1 MSSASHFPPLPLP
14 PGITESYVECPVIGM
29 TFHILES
36 GHTAKRDKPLILLL
50 HGYPELAY
58 SWRKVMPTLADAGY
72 YVVAPDQ
79 RGYGRTT
86 GWANVP
92 YDQVDLRDYST
103 TNMVRDMVVLVHALG
118 YQKVGCV
125 VGHDFGAV
133 AASMCALMRP
143 DLFTSCITM
152 SHPFKGA
159 PSVPFNTAH
168 SDSTP
173 SSSTT
178 GISGRNIQSDL
189 AALTPPRKHYQWYNS
204 TPSAA
209 ADWDHPEQGMAAFLR
224 GYFHTKSASYTGP
237 DATPHALSGWSAAA
251 LAALPHYYIMP
262 LDASMPQAIAGMMA
276 TQDAGRAAPWLGEA
290 ELAVYAGEWART
302 GFQGAL
308 NWYRASTDAARAR
321 DALLFAGRSLAVP
334 SAFVSGARDWGN
346 FQQPGAVERLPL
358 VCERFLGVRW
368 IDNAGH
374 WPQQENPAQVCEE
387 VLAFLR
393 RVESGE
399 ADRGKI

>member
-1 MSSASHFPPLPLP
+1 MR
-14 PGITESYVECPVIGM
+14 
-29 TFHILES
+29 FHILES
-36 GHTAKRDKPLILLL
+36 GYTPTRDKPLVLLL

-58 SWRKVMPTLADAGY
+58 SWRKIIPTLADAGY
-72 YVVAPDQ
+72 YAVAPDQ

-92 YDQVDLRDYST
+92 YEQVDLRDYST

-118 YQKVGCV
+118 YQKVHCV
-125 VGHDFGAV
+125 IGHDFGAV
-133 AASMCALMRP
+133 SASMCALMRP
-143 DLFTSCITM
+143 DMFTSCITM
-152 SHPFKGA
+152 SHPFKGS

-168 SDSTP
+168 TSATP

-178 GISGRNIQSDL
+178 GISGRNIQSEL
-189 AALTPPRKHYQWYNS
+189 AAQAPPRKHYQWYNS

-209 ADWDHPEQGMAAFLR
+209 AEWANPKQGMAAFLR

-237 DATPHALSGWSAAA
+237 DATPHALSAWSASN
-251 LAALPHYYIMP
+251 LAQMPHYYIMP
-262 LDASMPQAIAGMMA
+262 QEASMPEAIAGMMA
-276 TQDAGRAAPWLGEA
+276 TQAGSGAPWLGDG

-308 NWYRASTDAARAR
+308 NWYRAATDAGGAR
-321 DALLFAGRSLAVP
+321 DALLFAGRKMAVP
-334 SAFVSGARDWGN
+334 CAFVSGVRDWGN
-346 FQQPGAVERLPL
+346 FQQPGAIERLPE

-368 IDNAGH
+368 IENAGH
-374 WPQQENPAQVCEE
+374 WPQQENPGQVCDE

-393 RVESGE
+393 RVECGE
-399 ADRGKI
+399 GERGKI